1 MNLPIKKRIL
11 CVDDSPDNAQLLS
24 FILDEAK
31 YQIQT
36 AQSVQEAWKLSQ
48 TDEFDLYVVDLRFS
62 NGSHGFD
69 LIEQIRA
76 IDRVTPIVVCSGD
89 VRESVEEEAMQIGV
103 QAFLRKPIDI
113 DLCVITI
120 IELLKEDL

>member
-1 MNLPIKKRIL
+1 MVFPVKKRIL
-11 CVDDSPDNAQLLS
+11 CVDDSPDNAELLS

-31 YQIQT
+31 YEIQT
-36 AQSVQEAWKLSQ
+36 AQSVSEAWKLAQ
-48 TDEFDLYVVDLRFS
+48 NEQFDLYVVDLRFS

-76 IDRVTPIVVCSGD
+76 IDRLTPIAVYSGD
-89 VRESVEEEAMQIGV
+89 VRESVEEEAKGIGV